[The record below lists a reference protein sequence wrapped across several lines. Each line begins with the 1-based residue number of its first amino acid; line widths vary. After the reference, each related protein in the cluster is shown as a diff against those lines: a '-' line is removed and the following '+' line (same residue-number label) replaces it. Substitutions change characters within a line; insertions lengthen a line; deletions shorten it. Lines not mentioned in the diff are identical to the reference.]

1 MDLGIKNKTALVFG
15 AGSGLGQAMAIAL
28 AKEGVK
34 VALAGRNMA
43 KLEETSQLIQAA
55 GGKTFCIGCIWLI

>member
-43 KLEETSQLIQAA
+43 KLEETSQLIQLLVARLFVLA
-55 GGKTFCIGCIWLI
+55 GIWLI